1 MKDWKFY
8 AGLVIVAIFVILT
21 VVVIEQHKK
30 IKQTNYEL
38 STAVI
43 NLKAYESENDSLIN
57 KNIEYNYTVEQLN
70 ASTDSLVRE
79 LNNVRKALKI
89 KDKHI
94 TELQYIASHSS
105 KVDSIFVRDTIFK
118 DKDFCLDTIIADKW
132 AKLQLNLKYPNEI
145 IADYSFNNE
154 TVIVSSSHKET
165 VEPPHKCWLIRLFQ
179 KKHYV
184 TEVEVIQNN
193 PYCENDKHKHIKI
206 VN

>member
-8 AGLVIVAIFVILT
+8 VGLVIVVIFVILT

-89 KDKHI
+89 KDKYI
-94 TELQYIASHSS
+94 AELQYIASHSS

-118 DKDFCLDTIIADKW
+118 DKDFYLDTIIADKW

>member
-8 AGLVIVAIFVILT
+8 VGLVIVAIFVILT

-94 TELQYIASHSS
+94 AELQYIASHSS